1 MTLYALGDI
10 APQIADDAW
19 VAPGCHLIG
28 DVVLEE
34 KTSVWFGS
42 TLRGDNERIT
52 IGAGSNVQ
60 ENTVMHTDMGSPL
73 IIGPGCTIGHKV
85 MLHGCVIGENT
96 LIGMGA
102 TVLNGAVIGRNCLIG
117 AGALITENKVI
128 PDGSLVMGAPGKVVR
143 ELDAQAIEGL
153 RLSALHYQQ
162 NAARFRRDLTPLS

>member
-19 VAPGCHLIG
+19 VASGCHLIG
-28 DVVLEE
+28 DIVLEE

-52 IGAGSNVQ
+52 VGAGSNVQ